1 MFDINGTLLLVLIS
15 FVIFMG
21 LMKTLFFEPV
31 AQILNERATTL
42 DGDTTAA
49 KDAQQKHQEAVS
61 AYDERLRAARQQA
74 QALIQEQREEAR
86 AKAAVTMTE
95 ARTKAQAELASEMEQ
110 LAQTRQTLYDDLK
123 QHHYHA
129 MVDAVVS
136 KVVQSKSLSGVGVS
150 SASGY

>member
-31 AQILNERATTL
+31 GQVLNERATTL
-42 DGDTTAA
+42 DGDITAA
-49 KDAQQKHQEAVS
+49 KDAQTKQRDALHS
-61 AYDERLRAARQQA
+61 YDERLRNARQQA
-74 QALIQEQREEAR
+74 QVIIQERREEAR
-86 AKAAVTMTE
+86 EKASATIAE
-95 ARTKAQAELASEMEQ
+95 ARSQAQAELATQMDQ
-110 LAQTRQTLYDDLK
+110 LAQTRQSIYNDLK
-123 QHHYHA
+123 EHHYHA
-129 MVDAVVS
+129 MVDAVVN